1 MKMTYICFLGLSIL
15 PIFSAC
21 SGNENS
27 NVTAPQSGNTVCVE
41 NAKTTLN
48 GVDYVCQNDQLVPV
62 QNNQQNCSAGSTMI
76 DAQGKSYVC
85 RNNNWVLSNS
95 QSSSSVFYQGAK
107 SSSSVRSSS
116 SSPKSSSSDSP
127 YCYYQTKNYDCIPQ
141 STVFSKVVNISGGSI
156 YDESSNTLKD
166 LRDNQVYKTVTIGN
180 QTWMAENLKL
190 DYDYGSAQS
199 FCYDY
204 IADSCKTLGHLYTYS
219 AAIDSAGIY
228 SKTTEGCGTGVAK
241 CVVSGKDTAN
251 VRGICPEG
259 WKIPTRD
266 EWTTLILAAGGDVGA
281 NEKWTN
287 GGIALKSKTGWDEN
301 GNGTDEYGFNVKPA
315 GFKYSFNSYSSVSG
329 GPFSYHG
336 SSAVFWTT
344 YRQTR
349 TGTQTISFS
358 AKDQSQ
364 SSTVY
369 YVNYSFT
376 ENSQAASVR
385 CIRDDTSGK

>member
-107 SSSSVRSSS
+107 SSSSV
-116 SSPKSSSSDSP
+116 KSSSSDSP

-376 ENSQAASVR
+376 ENSEAASVR